1 MNQRLLPML
10 AVPSAPFDSA
20 EYLFE
25 VKWDGVRA
33 LAACGPDGAVWGRDG
48 ADYSARY
55 PELAVLGRMSAG
67 TILDGELVRW
77 GPDGLSNLGAILKR
91 HHLTNPARIEQASR
105 SQPVCYVV
113 FDLLYLRGRSLLG
126 EPLQSRREALQELLQ
141 HLQERYVVFSEG
153 LVGAGRAF
161 FDAVVAQGQEGMM
174 AKHRASGYRPGR
186 RSSAWRKVKP
196 ARRPQR
202 SQLPGFST

>member
-10 AVPSAPFDSA
+10 AVASAPFDSA

-33 LAACGPDGAVWGRDG
+33 LAAGGPGGWSVWGRDG

-55 PELAVLGRMSAG
+55 PELAVLGRLPAG
-67 TILDGELVRW
+67 TVLDGELVRW
-77 GPDGLSNLGAILKR
+77 GPEGLSNLGALLKR
-91 HHLTNPARIEQASR
+91 HHLTHPGRIAQASQ

-113 FDLLYLRGRSLLG
+113 FSQG
-126 EPLQSRREALQELLQ
+126 
-141 HLQERYVVFSEG
+141 V
-153 LVGAGRAF
+153 VGAGRAF

-174 AKHRASGYRPGR
+174 AKHLV
-186 RSSAWRKVKP
+186 SS
-196 ARRPQR
+196 
-202 SQLPGFST
+202 

>member
-10 AVPSAPFDSA
+10 AVASAPFDSA

-33 LAACGPDGAVWGRDG
+33 LAAGGPGGWSVWGRDV

-55 PELAVLGRMSAG
+55 PELAVLGRFPAG
-67 TILDGELVRW
+67 TVLDGELVRW

-113 FDLLYLRGRSLLG
+113 FDLLHLRGRSLLG
-126 EPLQSRREALQELLQ
+126 EPLQRRREALQELLQ
-141 HLQERYVVFSEG
+141 RLRERYVRP
-153 LVGAGRAF
+153 LRQCRPQHPLRRRRDRLPALAAPRRRRRLRGRAR
-161 FDAVVAQGQEGMM
+161 D
-174 AKHRASGYRPGR
+174 RDGR
-186 RSSAWRKVKP
+186 RE
-196 ARRPQR
+196 
-202 SQLPGFST
+202 

>member
-10 AVPSAPFDSA
+10 AVASAPFDSA

-33 LAACGPDGAVWGRDG
+33 LAAVEPGGWAVWGRDG

-55 PELAVLGRMSAG
+55 PELAVLGRLPAG
-67 TILDGELVRW
+67 TVLDGELVRW
-77 GPDGLSNLGAILKR
+77 GPEGLSNLGAILKR
-91 HHLTNPARIEQASR
+91 HHLTHPARIAQASQ

-126 EPLQSRREALQELLQ
+126 EPLQRRREALQELLQ
-141 HLQERYVVFSEG
+141 DLQERYVVFSEG
-153 LVGAGRAF
+153 VVGAGQAF
-161 FDAVVAQGQEGMM
+161 FAAVVAQGQEGMM
-174 AKHRASGYRPGR
+174 AKHLASGYRPGR
-186 RSSAWRKVKP
+186 RSASWRKVKP
-196 ARRPQR
+196 ARDR
-202 SQLPGFST
+202 S

>member
-33 LAACGPDGAVWGRDG
+33 LAACGPDGAVWGRDA

-55 PELAVLGRMSAG
+55 PELAVLGRFPAG
-67 TILDGELVRW
+67 TVLDGELVRW

-113 FDLLYLRGRSLLG
+113 FDLLHLRGRSLLG
-126 EPLQSRREALQELLQ
+126 EPLQRRREALQELL
-141 HLQERYVVFSEG
+141 HRLQERYVVFSEG
-153 LVGAGRAF
+153 VVGAGRAF
-161 FDAVVAQGQEGMM
+161 FE

>member
-10 AVPSAPFDSA
+10 AVASAPFDSA

-33 LAACGPDGAVWGRDG
+33 LAAGGPGGWSVWGRDG

-55 PELAVLGRMSAG
+55 PELAVLGRLPAG
-67 TILDGELVRW
+67 TVLDGELVRW
-77 GPDGLSNLGAILKR
+77 GPEGLSNLGALLKR
-91 HHLTNPARIEQASR
+91 HHLTHPGRIAQASQ

-126 EPLQSRREALQELLQ
+126 EPLQRRREALQELLQ
-141 HLQERYVVFSEG
+141 RLQERYVVFSQG
-153 LVGAGRAF
+153 VVGAGRAF

-174 AKHRASGYRPGR
+174 AKHLV
-186 RSSAWRKVKP
+186 SS
-196 ARRPQR
+196 
-202 SQLPGFST
+202 

>member
-1 MNQRLLPML
+1 MSQRLLPML
-10 AVPSAPFDSA
+10 AVPSAPFDSP

-55 PELAVLGRMSAG
+55 PELAVLGRFPAG
-67 TILDGELVRW
+67 TVLDGELVRW

-113 FDLLYLRGRSLLG
+113 FDLLHLRGRSLLG
-126 EPLQSRREALQELLQ
+126 EPLQRRREALQELLH

-153 LVGAGRAF
+153 VVGAGRAF

-174 AKHRASGYRPGR
+174 AKHRASRYRPGR
-186 RSSAWRKVKP
+186 RSSAWRKIKP
-196 ARRPQR
+196 ARRPRETQPLLR
-202 SQLPGFST
+202 